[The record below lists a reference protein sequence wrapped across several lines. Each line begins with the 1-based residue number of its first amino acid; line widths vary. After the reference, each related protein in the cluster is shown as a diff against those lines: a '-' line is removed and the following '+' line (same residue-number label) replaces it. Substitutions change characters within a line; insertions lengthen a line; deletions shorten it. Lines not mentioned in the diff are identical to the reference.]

1 MTLST
6 WELETIKNEVAE
18 VREFYRQ
25 RLDTDLPPLREE
37 LERLSRAVGDITEK
51 QRAGERQAMLARYA
65 GGGNDR
71 PRVPFGKYQGMDAL
85 DLACVRSVLAAQQR
99 V

>member
-25 RLDTDLPPLREE
+25 RMDADLPPLREE
-37 LERLSRAVGDITEK
+37 MERLSRAVGELTE
-51 QRAGERQAMLARYA
+51 
-65 GGGNDR
+65 
-71 PRVPFGKYQGMDAL
+71 
-85 DLACVRSVLAAQQR
+85 
-99 V
+99 